1 MSKPV
6 TRPASTDGACKR
18 ARINLTA
25 AINASTDGDP
35 TRAHRHLDVA
45 LTLLFER
52 IAEER
57 WRELAAAK
65 VRHQRGQRRDARTT
79 IRETAQL
86 LDARLEVE
94 R

>member
-1 MSKPV
+1 MSETV

-52 IAEER
+52 IDDDA
-57 WRELAAAK
+57 WRDLAAAK
-65 VRHQRGQRRDARTT
+65 VRHQRVHKREARAT